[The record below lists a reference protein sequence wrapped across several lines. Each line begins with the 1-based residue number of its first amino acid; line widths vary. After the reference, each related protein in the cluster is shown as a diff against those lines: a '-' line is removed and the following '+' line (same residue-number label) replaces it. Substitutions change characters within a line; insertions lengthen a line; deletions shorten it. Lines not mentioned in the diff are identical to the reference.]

1 MRNKYYNKDILE
13 AVTQGKVCGEPARS
27 YDPFRLVKTTFI
39 ILTISIN
46 CGLCNEILNEFFN
59 ELKISYE
66 NSRPES
72 VKEREIRLEREDDIC
87 KDLELNKKEIQDGR
101 YWVNG
106 QWQYKNIPQK
116 PRNKDELKDS
126 DNDGYDD
133 YTEFLYN
140 TDPKD
145 NRVFPIIRNGNNK
158 KIFK

>member
-1 MRNKYYNKDILE
+1 MGNKLYNKDILE
-13 AVTQGKVCGEPARS
+13 AVTQGEVCGKPTRS

-39 ILTISIN
+39 ILIVSIN
-46 CGLCNEILNEFFN
+46 WGLSNEIFNEFFN
-59 ELKISYE
+59 ELKVSYE
-66 NSRPES
+66 YSRPEG
-72 VKEREIRLEREDDIC
+72 VKEREIRLEREDDIAR
-87 KDLELNKKEIQDGR
+87 DLALNKKEVQDGR

-106 QWQYKNIPQK
+106 QWYYKNIPQQ